1 MSAAWSNDYLH
12 DISSGGNITEICGS
26 LSQNLDQFVADVS
39 HLEENVSKHLASWH
53 DQINI
58 VCNSIDNV
66 FKSIG
71 TGTDS
76 EIAALGERVALLH
89 RACSSVLVEI
99 ESRKA
104 ELVGNNN
111 FNMNLHQVDEYS
123 SMESV
128 RSMVDRLSSAVKELV
143 VANAETVERN
153 EKEMKVIIANLQ
165 RELHEKDIQNDRMCN
180 ELVGQVKE
188 AQAGAKIFA
197 EDLQSASARMRDMQD
212 QLGILVQ
219 ERDSMKERVK
229 ELQAGQASHSELQ
242 EKVTSLSDVLAAKD
256 QGQYFNCE
264 TFVFPPLHVS
274 ANM

>member
-1 MSAAWSNDYLH
+1 MSAAWSNINLH
-12 DISSGGNITEICGS
+12 ETSSGGNITEICGS
-26 LSQNLDQFVADVS
+26 LSQNLDQFVAGVS
-39 HLEENVSKHLASWH
+39 HLEENVSKHLATWH
-53 DQINI
+53 DQVNI
-58 VCNSIDNV
+58 VSNSIDTF

-76 EIAALGERVALLH
+76 EIAALGERIALLH
-89 RACSSVLVEI
+89 GACSSVLVEI
-99 ESRKA
+99 ERRKA
-104 ELVGNNN
+104 ELVGNDD
-111 FNMNLHQVDEYS
+111 FNMSLHLVDEDFS

-128 RSMVDRLSSAVKELV
+128 RSMVNRLSSAIKELV

-212 QLGILVQ
+212 QLGIMVR

-229 ELQAGQASHSELQ
+229 ELLAGQASHSELQ
-242 EKVTSLSDVLAAKD
+242 EKVTSLSDLLAAKD
-256 QGQYFNCE
+256 LGQFFSFILLFSHRHIY
-264 TFVFPPLHVS
+264 S
-274 ANM
+274 

>member
-1 MSAAWSNDYLH
+1 MPNVNLNE
-12 DISSGGNITEICGS
+12 ISSGGNITEICGS
-26 LSQNLDQFVADVS
+26 LVRNLDQFVAVGS
-39 HLEENVSKHLASWH
+39 HLEENVSKHLGAWH
-53 DQINI
+53 EQVN
-58 VCNSIDNV
+58 VVSNSMDTL

-76 EIAALGERVALLH
+76 EVAALGERIALLH
-89 RACSSVLVEI
+89 GACSSMLAEI

-104 ELVGNNN
+104 ELVGNDN
-111 FNMNLHQVDEYS
+111 FNMSLHQVEEDVS

-128 RSMVDRLSSAVKELV
+128 RSMVNRLSSAVKELV

-197 EDLQSASARMRDMQD
+197 EDLQSASARIRDMQD
-212 QLGILVQ
+212 QLDILVR

-229 ELQAGQASHSELQ
+229 ELQEGQASHSESQ
-242 EKVTSLSDVLAAKD
+242 EKVTSLSNLLAAKD
-256 QGQYFNCE
+256 QGKFFNLNL
-264 TFVFPPLHVS
+264 FLFPPPYI
-274 ANM
+274 

>member
-1 MSAAWSNDYLH
+1 MSAAWSNDNLH
-12 DISSGGNITEICGS
+12 EISSSGNITEFCGS
-26 LSQNLDQFVADVS
+26 LLHNLDQFVVDVS

-53 DQINI
+53 NQINI
-58 VCNSIDNV
+58 VCNSIDTV

-71 TGTDS
+71 TGTNS
-76 EIAALGERVALLH
+76 ENAALGERIALLH
-89 RACSSVLVEI
+89 GACSSVLVEI

-104 ELVGNNN
+104 ELVGNHN
-111 FNMNLHQVDEYS
+111 FNMSLHQVDEDS
-123 SMESV
+123 SIESV
-128 RSMVDRLSSAVKELV
+128 RSMVNRLSSAVKELV

-153 EKEMKVIIANLQ
+153 EKEMKVTIANLQ
-165 RELHEKDIQNDRMCN
+165 RELHEKDIQSDRMCN

-219 ERDSMKERVK
+219 ERDSMTQRIK
-229 ELQAGQASHSELQ
+229 ELKAGQASHSELQ

-256 QGQYFNCE
+256 QGQFFNLKLLLFRRH
-264 TFVFPPLHVS
+264 TY
-274 ANM
+274 